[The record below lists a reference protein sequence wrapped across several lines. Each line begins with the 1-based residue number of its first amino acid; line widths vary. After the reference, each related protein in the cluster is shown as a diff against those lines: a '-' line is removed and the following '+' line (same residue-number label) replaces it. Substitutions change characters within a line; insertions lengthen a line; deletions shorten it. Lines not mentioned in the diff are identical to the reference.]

1 MNTNLEEI
9 QTRAYQLWEQ
19 AGKPEGRDQ
28 EFWHQ
33 AERELMEKTENLKL
47 ETPMQSIAPESP
59 AENDE
64 LETST
69 ETVTSPPLMNY
80 S

>member
-9 QTRAYQLWEQ
+9 QTRAYQLWEE
-19 AGKPEGRDQ
+19 AGRPEGRDE

-33 AERELMEKTENLKL
+33 AERELTEKPESLKL
-47 ETPMQSIAPESP
+47 EIPTESVAPQGPTEKV
-59 AENDE
+59 E
-64 LETST
+64 LETAT

>member
-1 MNTNLEEI
+1 
-9 QTRAYQLWEQ
+9 
-19 AGKPEGRDQ
+19 
-28 EFWHQ
+28 
-33 AERELMEKTENLKL
+33 MENTENLKL

-64 LETST
+64 LEIST

>member
-9 QTRAYQLWEQ
+9 QTRAYQLWEE
-19 AGKPEGRDQ
+19 AGRPEGRDQ

-33 AERELMEKTENLKL
+33 AERELTEKTQSLALEIPTESVAPASPTENV
-47 ETPMQSIAPESP
+47 
-59 AENDE
+59 E
-64 LETST
+64 LETAT
-69 ETVTSPPLMNY
+69 ATVTSPPLMNY